1 MGITVGAALK
11 RAAIAI
17 LGNPKA
23 LKKLLFAVL
32 VVFVALLLPMVM
44 VVCLFSR
51 SFQVDSGELLRYV
64 EANLTESDVQLL
76 QSVETTMTEI
86 ENAMIEAELSAD
98 VGAAQAL
105 YIMALYDFASQPG
118 FVSRLVSCFEAE
130 QTDAQLIANVNAVFG
145 TEIPAQEFTD
155 VMRNVRSRRIDTAR
169 YVDCGTKNNL
179 DLVQWAISA
188 CNSGTGLGGK
198 RQPLHVHG
206 LIYCICFLFAE
217 IFVDYC
223 E

>member
-11 RAAIAI
+11 KAAIAI

-44 VVCLFSR
+44 VVCLFSG

-86 ENAMIEAELSAD
+86 EIAMIEAELRWEQPRRCILWRCMILPASLDSCPGWFPALRRNRQMPSSLPMSTRHL
-98 VGAAQAL
+98 AQ
-105 YIMALYDFASQPG
+105 
-118 FVSRLVSCFEAE
+118 
-130 QTDAQLIANVNAVFG
+130 
-145 TEIPAQEFTD
+145 
-155 VMRNVRSRRIDTAR
+155 RSRFRSLLT
-169 YVDCGTKNNL
+169 
-179 DLVQWAISA
+179 
-188 CNSGTGLGGK
+188 
-198 RQPLHVHG
+198 
-206 LIYCICFLFAE
+206 
-217 IFVDYC
+217 
-223 E
+223 

>member
-11 RAAIAI
+11 KAAIAI

-44 VVCLFSR
+44 VVCLFSG

-130 QTDAQLIANVNAVFG
+130 QTDAQLIANVNAAFG
-145 TEIPAQEFTD
+145 TEIPVQEFTD
-155 VMRNVRSRRIDTAR
+155 VMRNVAPGELILPGMWTAAPRTIWIWCSGRSLPVTPDGAMSW
-169 YVDCGTKNNL
+169 VL
-179 DLVQWAISA
+179 
-188 CNSGTGLGGK
+188 SG
-198 RQPLHVHG
+198 R
-206 LIYCICFLFAE
+206 C
-217 IFVDYC
+217 
-223 E
+223 